1 MPKVVYTAA
10 KGLVQSAGSGVTLE
24 SLPSSPVQAITTTSA
39 ISSPGAYTIS
49 GAGALTITMPLAAT
63 HPGGVFSFRTLSAHA
78 HRLTGSDAGAS
89 VFSGVNS
96 GARVTLSSTIG
107 SSIVLMSDGKSFC
120 QIGASGTLTY
130 AVPA

>member
-49 GAGALTITMPLAAT
+49 GSSGALTITMPSAAT

-78 HRLTGSDAGAS
+78 HRLTGSDAGIQ
-89 VFSGVNS
+89 VFSGANS
-96 GARVTLSSTIG
+96 GARVTLQNIVG
-107 SSIVLMSDGKSFC
+107 SSIVLMSEGKSFC
-120 QIGASGTLTY
+120 QIGSSGTLTY
-130 AVPA
+130 AVP